1 MVDKRLAEPKK
12 STLRCISE
20 IYRTLLSRLQRTNWV
35 GIMADASN
43 GLAPIIIIKK
53 KKKVSGDGHHGGA
66 WKVAYADFVTA
77 MMAFFLLM
85 WLLNATT
92 EEQRKGI
99 ADYFNPTIPIS
110 RISGGGSDGLNGSS
124 IFTEQTYA
132 KMGTGATASSTLAK
146 TKPLTQNEAAEFS
159 ESSPAPL
166 TEEEQAAAVAQL
178 EMMLSGESEAL
189 SEHIQVKLSPEGIV
203 MELVDSDDVPLFALG
218 ESDPTGLLVELVA
231 KVTESF
237 GAFGNNIKVVGHTDS
252 LAFRDDFKFDNWDL
266 STERANV
273 ARRMLVEE
281 GFPLERI
288 QEVSGRADT
297 DLLVPDDPY
306 AAQNRRI
313 SITLLKQEAAS

>member
-1 MVDKRLAEPKK
+1 
-12 STLRCISE
+12 
-20 IYRTLLSRLQRTNWV
+20 
-35 GIMADASN
+35 MADASN

-146 TKPLTQNEAAEFS
+146 TKPLTENESAEFS
-159 ESSPAPL
+159 EASETTTSPVTA
-166 TEEEQAAAVAQL
+166 EEQAAAIAQL
-178 EMMLSGESEAL
+178 EMMLSEESSAL
-189 SEHIQVKLSPEGIV
+189 SEHVQVKLSPEGIV
-203 MELVDSDDVPLFALG
+203 MELVDSEDVPLFALG
-218 ESDPTGLLVELVA
+218 QSEPTDLLVELISTVS
-231 KVTESF
+231 ESF
-237 GAFGNNIKVVGHTDS
+237 SSFGNNIKVVGHTDS
-252 LAFRDDFKFDNWDL
+252 LAYRDDLAFDNWDL

-273 ARRMLVEE
+273 ARRMLVQE
-281 GFPLERI
+281 GFSLARI

-313 SITLLKQEAAS
+313 SITLLKQAPTS

>member
-1 MVDKRLAEPKK
+1 MA
-12 STLRCISE
+12 SE
-20 IYRTLLSRLQRTNWV
+20 
-35 GIMADASN
+35 ASD

-53 KKKVSGDGHHGGA
+53 KKKVSGGGHHGGA

-124 IFTEQTYA
+124 IFTEETYA
-132 KMGTGATASSTLAK
+132 KMGTGATATNTLQK
-146 TKPLTQNEAAEFS
+146 TTPLKKTTSGAPEAIS
-159 ESSPAPL
+159 EAD
-166 TEEEQAAAVAQL
+166 QAAAIAQL
-178 EMMLSGESEAL
+178 EMMLSEESKAL
-189 SEHIQVKLSPEGIV
+189 SDHIQVKISPEGIV
-203 MELVDSDDVPLFALG
+203 MELIDSEDVPLFALG
-218 ESDPTGLLVELVA
+218 QSQPTDLLIELVA
-231 KVTESF
+231 TVSESF
-237 GAFGNNIKVVGHTDS
+237 GAFGNDIKVVGHTDA
-252 LAFRDDFKFDNWDL
+252 LAYRDNMRFDNWDL

-273 ARRMLVEE
+273 ARRMLVEK
-281 GFPLERI
+281 GFPLGRI

-297 DLLVPDDPY
+297 DLLIPENPL

-313 SITLLKQEAAS
+313 SITLLKQAPAS